1 MDPRTLAEFIAGTL
15 DGTYGPDDEGFIDA
29 GVEHGAL
36 YVTYTD
42 DEFGVKTLFRLDLEV
57 VA

>member
-1 MDPRTLAEFIAGTL
+1 MDPRTLAEFIGRTL

-29 GVEHGAL
+29 GVEDGVL

-42 DEFGVKTLFRLDLEV
+42 DEFGVKTLFRLELEAIV
-57 VA
+57 